1 MSAEHRRLQ
10 ERASAALYRHL
21 READEASLHEA
32 YEFGRAALD
41 AGLGVLDMA
50 VLLSRAARRP
60 PSADPDRWA
69 ETGSRTE
76 SFLLE
81 CLAPFEMAH
90 RGIREANEALRQLQE
105 RRERDARRLAYDL
118 HDQAGQ
124 MLPTLGFMI
133 DGLRAQFPPECNET
147 LDRAR
152 AVVEQLA
159 ERMRRL
165 SHELRPIV
173 LDDFGLGPAVRFL
186 ASGVSE
192 RSRIDVRVR
201 GSSVGRFDSG
211 IELAVYRAIQEALQ
225 NVERH
230 SKASRA
236 VVDMR
241 CDERELTCR
250 VYDNGRGFPAGH
262 NGSARPR
269 GLGMDAMRDRL
280 AAVGGALQVGP
291 HSSGG
296 AQVTIRIPLEVQHA
310 SARAHRG

>member
-1 MSAEHRRLQ
+1 MSADQRRLQ
-10 ERASAALYRHL
+10 ERATAALYRHL
-21 READEASLHEA
+21 REANEASLHEA

-41 AGLGVLDMA
+41 SGLGVLDMA

-60 PSADPDRWA
+60 PGADSDRWA

-133 DGLRAQFPPECNET
+133 DGLRDHVPPECNGT

-152 AVVEQLA
+152 AMVEQLA

-192 RSRIDVRVR
+192 RSRIEVRVR
-201 GSSVGRFDSG
+201 RASVGRFDSG
-211 IELAVYRAIQEALQ
+211 IEIAVYRAIQEALQ

-230 SKASRA
+230 SKATRA

-241 CDERELTCR
+241 CDERELICR
-250 VYDNGRGFPAGH
+250 VYDNGRGFPH
-262 NGSARPR
+262 RSNGSAQPHGF
-269 GLGMDAMRDRL
+269 GLEAMRERL
-280 AAVGGALQVGP
+280 ATVGGGLQLGA

-296 AQVTIRIPLEVQHA
+296 AEVTIRVPLEVQHA
-310 SARAHRG
+310 STRAHSG